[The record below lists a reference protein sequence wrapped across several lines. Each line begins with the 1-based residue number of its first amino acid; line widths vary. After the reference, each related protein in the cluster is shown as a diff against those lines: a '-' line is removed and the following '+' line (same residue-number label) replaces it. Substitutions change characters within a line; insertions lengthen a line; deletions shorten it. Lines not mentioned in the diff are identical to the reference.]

1 MPKLLVNNRINYND
15 RDGRIIQHDIW
26 LNQSLTKDSS
36 PTFANLQLAGDA
48 TIQGNLFVEGNASI
62 LNTDIVNFQDNIL
75 LINDKET
82 GNGVTLNQAGFE
94 VDRGVLQNYRIVYD
108 ESYGNFRVG
117 LINNL
122 QPVTLRENGP
132 LEAGIMIWN
141 TANQRIESQ
150 NHIDIPITI
159 RSNLNANSSTNAS
172 LVISGG
178 VGIKQDLLIDGKINI
193 VGTSVLNYSSIYTDT
208 GTNSCNISSV
218 QNINLLPNTNVT
230 LPYNKSLIFGNITQS
245 IIANNITNNLSIS
258 SAGDINLTPAINKRI
273 VVPNQIPIILSTQNE
288 KIYTDSSNNV
298 VIESSQNI
306 LLKPANGGG
315 LKNIQIPVNTPLIFS
330 NVNQQLVANNL
341 GDLSINAGNNILLN
355 PGPTLNIRIPTDNGI
370 KFGGSG
376 NQRISSNSSNQLLV
390 SSNGDLFLTPLPNF
404 HVNIPVGVPL
414 TFGGYLQN
422 LTSDTNGNLFINAF
436 KQANVTTILH
446 VSNTLNA
453 TCATTGSIVVDGGL
467 GVAKSIISES
477 NIFVNSTNANA
488 FAVKN
493 NFTVN
498 ASGTGKISVLT
509 GDGNQENPSLEL
521 NNTNSFNAKSLINLI
536 SNFDNTLGYMIGR
549 GTSTLNNGRNLTMNL
564 PNYSMYNNSGTRPR
578 FSITSSDTQIELF
591 TVESDTGNI
600 TSTGAYTLSNTSDA
614 TSSTQAAF
622 IINGGLGV
630 VKSIYTSGKIITSVD
645 NNTAFQIN
653 NANNIVAVN
662 SNTLTNILT
671 INQITNINNTFSVK
685 NNNTTVF
692 NIDTIQEITTSNYR
706 NKFNN
711 TQNSTDTSNG
721 SIVILGG
728 IGVGKSLN
736 VNGYSSFHN
745 GLNMT
750 NTQINNLLDP
760 QLPQDAA
767 TKAYVDLV
775 KQGLFVKDSVK
786 VSTTVPLNLATDFT
800 VNSVIDNYTLILGD
814 RILIKDQLNQVENG
828 IYNITNGTPTRTI
841 DLHINSHAA
850 GIFVLIEYG
859 DVNGSLGWICNSATG
874 NDIVDSFPLNFT
886 QFTGLGQ
893 VNPGI
898 GLSKQFN
905 TMNINLDNY
914 SIETNNNILRLS
926 NKCIGTGLTGGSSSP
941 LQTLSNQSH
950 VTQLGTINTGV
961 WKANVISV
969 SYGGTGRNTLPNGNI
984 LFGNDITPIG
994 TTNKFYYDQVFTRL
1008 GLGTSNPIGDFH
1020 IKSSNTATILI
1031 DADSDASNFNANPE
1045 IILSYSGTNTGTFG
1059 LIRNNDQYATGSL
1072 PGALVISNNQNDTTS
1087 IIQLATNQQTRLT
1100 LIDNGNIGINT
1111 ITPNSK
1117 LDVNGTFNV
1126 TGIVTFTN
1134 TISSTSSSTGSV
1146 VMTGGLSIHSTENS
1160 VNIRNGGALT
1170 VNGGVSLLKDLYV
1183 GGSINCQAGVSTLA
1197 YLTITATD
1205 ESVNLS
1211 SGSIIT
1217 FGGITIQCSSN
1228 SYNSTNGG
1236 SFLTPGGAAIGKSLY
1251 VGSTFTSEKDA
1262 YLYNMYFT
1270 STTSENYIQAPNT
1283 TKSVNSF
1290 NPINFG
1296 NYQTTTSNIVTIHN
1310 NGFIINDN
1318 KNLQIGGTL
1327 ATPNGYNINY
1337 TNSNLNIV
1345 PNNNFYTINI
1355 GTIGNVSNLNIYGS
1369 NSSKI
1374 NWTSSSSNL
1383 QLTQLT
1389 TQLIGAFTNS
1399 SIILTTP
1406 NTSGSSFIKSQGSN
1420 MTLNLGSG
1428 SSGGQLTTILSND
1441 LGNSSVTF
1449 TPSNITSSTL
1459 IVTNNVMSQFSGPMS
1474 LLDRVEYSG
1483 NALHQIINNSTSG
1496 SSLWTYL
1503 GQLNNNGT
1511 GYTDIDFVYG
1521 SNISTGNVSS
1531 NLHLQVSINGTNCNT
1546 NHQHTGNLMYNSNDK
1561 PIAYIYQDTSNNY
1574 HLFTKS
1580 SPYSKTI
1587 VNVTCQLNAKF
1598 LLLSEGYTT
1607 LPNGIN
1613 SGFSNWTFIYST
1625 NIESNLPFSFGN
1637 TTIEGNTL
1645 KIADNLPIIGY
1656 NNNKTIQSRDIGI
1669 LYQRYQKDN
1678 DNNLGDIIND
1688 TPIFTNVIVSQIT
1701 IPIIQI
1707 KFSNSAS
1714 SIDNVYNGYW
1724 IKITTGTNS
1733 GQIRQII
1740 NYNGSQRIATLSSA
1754 WTNVN
1759 PNTGDTVNLYNS
1771 SYIANYYDEI
1781 NKTFSLSYTN
1791 IDPQQNSIINNQ
1803 NANLRLN
1810 HIYITDTTV
1819 SVNSS
1824 TGSIYTL
1831 GGIAI
1836 NNTNDAISSTQG
1848 TTFTTLGGIGIRK
1861 NVLVGNNI
1869 GIGTTGFLPVES
1881 LHIKKTVGDNNVN
1894 SSIRLENDSNASSY
1908 IDFVENTTGNRYG
1921 ILLNQNLFSL
1931 TNTNSGVIPNSAN
1944 KALSINNLGYIGI
1957 NCTSNITSPLVLNK
1971 NNFIS
1976 MNSTT
1981 GFLGLIG
1988 GSSNINNNSLASRIL
2003 LNSND
2008 INGSLNLYAGYTGTT
2023 GNINMYTGNDI
2034 KAMSIDSFGTINVYS
2049 TVPTK
2054 SNTTGALIVSGGIS
2068 ILTTENSNSITSGG
2082 ALTVN
2087 GGMSLKKD
2095 VYIGG
2100 NLYIAGTVAAGGSVT
2115 NPVINFV
2122 NPINCTFNEYFNSNL
2137 VTISNIA
2144 MLTFGLSVIPTLG
2157 SKNTQIE
2164 FTLPGKSNAFI
2175 RRGDIIV
2182 SISGYTDDTDDV
2194 IPLFNIISVGITGTI
2209 RALVKFQSVSTGLH
2223 YLQINCTYILS

>member
-1 MPKLLVNNRINYND
+1 MPKILVNNRINYND

-26 LNQSLTKDSS
+26 LNQSLTKNSS
-36 PTFANLQLAGDA
+36 PTFANLQLTGDA

-62 LNTDIVNFQDNIL
+62 LNTNIVNFSDNIL
-75 LINDKET
+75 LLNDKET

-94 VDRGVLQNYRIVYD
+94 VDRGVLQNYRFVYD

-132 LEAGIMIWN
+132 LDAGIMIWN

-150 NHIDIPITI
+150 NHIDIPITF
-159 RSNLNANSSTNAS
+159 RSNLNASSSTNAS
-172 LVISGG
+172 IVISGG
-178 VGIKQDLLIDGKINI
+178 IGIKQDLFIDGKINI
-193 VGTSVLNYSSIYTDT
+193 VGTSVFNYSSIYTDIS
-208 GTNSCNISSV
+208 TNSCNISSV

-230 LPYNKSLIFGNITQS
+230 LPYNKSLVFGNITQS

-258 SAGDINLTPAINKRI
+258 SAGDINLTPSINKRI
-273 VVPNQIPIILSTQNE
+273 VVPNQVPIILSTQNE

-315 LKNIQIPVNTPLIFS
+315 LKNVQIPVNTPLIFS

-390 SSNGDLFLTPLPNF
+390 SSNGDIFLTPLPTF
-404 HVNIPVGVPL
+404 HVNIPSNIAL

-422 LTSDTNGNLFINAF
+422 LTSDTNGSLFINAF

-446 VSNTLNA
+446 ISNTLNT
-453 TCATTGSIVVDGGL
+453 TCATTGSVVVDGGL

-477 NIFVNSTNANA
+477 NIFVNSTNVNA
-488 FAVKN
+488 LVVKN
-493 NFTVN
+493 NFIVN
-498 ASGTGKISVLT
+498 ASGTGKISILT

-521 NNTNSFNAKSLINLI
+521 NNTNAFNAKSLINLI

-564 PNYSMYNNSGTRPR
+564 PTYSMYNNSGTRPR
-578 FSITSSDTQIELF
+578 FSITSFDTQIELF
-591 TVESDTGNI
+591 SVESDTGNI

-671 INQITNINNTFSVK
+671 INQITNINNTLTVK
-685 NNNTTVF
+685 DNNTTVF
-692 NIDTIQEITTSNYR
+692 NIDTIQKITTSNYQ

-711 TQNSTDTSNG
+711 TQNSTDTSSG
-721 SIVILGG
+721 SIVISG
-728 IGVGKSLN
+728 GVGINKSLN

-745 GLNMT
+745 GLNMI

-760 QLPQDAA
+760 QSPQDAA

-786 VSTTVPLNLATDFT
+786 VSTTAPLNLATDFT
-800 VNSVIDNYTLILGD
+800 IGSVIDNYTLILGD

-841 DLHINSHAA
+841 DLPINSHAA
-850 GIFVLIEYG
+850 GAFVLVEYG
-859 DVNGSLGWICNSATG
+859 DVNGSLGWICNSRTN
-874 NDIVDSFPLNFT
+874 NDIVNSFPLNFT

-905 TMNINLDNY
+905 TMNINLDDY

-950 VTQLGTINTGV
+950 VTKLGTINTGV
-961 WKANVISV
+961 WQANIISV
-969 SYGGTGRNTLPNGNI
+969 GYGGTGRSTLPNGNI

-994 TTNKFYYDQVFTRL
+994 TTNKFYYDEVFTRL
-1008 GLGTSNPIGDFH
+1008 GLGTNNPIADFH
-1020 IKSSNTATILI
+1020 IKSSNTTTILI
-1031 DADSDASNFNANPE
+1031 DADSDASNLNANPE

-1059 LIRNNDQYATGSL
+1059 LIRNNDQYASGSL
-1072 PGALVISNNQNDTTS
+1072 SGALVISNNQNDTTS
-1087 IIQLATNQQTRLT
+1087 IIQLATNQKTRLT
-1100 LIDNGNIGINT
+1100 LINNGNIGINT
-1111 ITPNSK
+1111 ITPNYT
-1117 LDVNGTFNV
+1117 LDVNGTLNV
-1126 TGIVTFTN
+1126 TGLVTFTN
-1134 TISSTSSSTGSV
+1134 TTSSTSSSVGSV
-1146 VMTGGLSIHSTENS
+1146 IMTGGLSIHSTENS

-1170 VNGGVSLLKDLYV
+1170 VSGGMSLLKDLYV
-1183 GGSINCQAGVSTLA
+1183 GGSINCQAGVSILA
-1197 YLTITATD
+1197 YLTITATE

-1236 SFLTPGGAAIGKSLY
+1236 SFLTPGGAAIGKKLY

-1270 STTSENYIQAPNT
+1270 STTSENYIQAPNIN
-1283 TKSVNSF
+1283 KSVNSF

-1310 NGFIINDN
+1310 NGFIVNNN

-1327 ATPNGYNINY
+1327 ATPDGYNINY
-1337 TNSNLNIV
+1337 TNSNLNII

-1355 GTIGNVSNLNIYGS
+1355 GTIGNLSNLNIYGS

-1374 NWTSSSSNL
+1374 NWSSSSSNL

-1389 TQLIGAFTNS
+1389 TQLVGAFTNS

-1406 NTSGSSFIKSQGSN
+1406 NTSNISFIKSQGSN
-1420 MTLNLGSG
+1420 MTLNFGSG
-1428 SSGGQLTTILSND
+1428 SSGGQLTTILSNN
-1441 LGNSSVTF
+1441 LGDSSVTF
-1449 TPSNITSSTL
+1449 IPSNITSSTL
-1459 IVTNNVMSQFSGPMS
+1459 IVTNNVLSQFSGPMS

-1496 SSLWTYL
+1496 SSLWTYF

-1521 SNISTGNVSS
+1521 SNTSTGNISS

-1561 PIAYIYQDTSNNY
+1561 PIAYIYQDTLNNY
-1574 HLFTKS
+1574 HLFIKS
-1580 SPYSKTI
+1580 APYSKTI
-1587 VNVTCQLNAKF
+1587 VNVTCQLNNKF

-1701 IPIIQI
+1701 IPITQI
-1707 KFSNSAS
+1707 KFSNAAS
-1714 SIDNVYNGYW
+1714 SIDNIYNGYW

-1754 WTNVN
+1754 WTNIN
-1759 PNTGDTVNLYNS
+1759 PSTGDTIQLYNS
-1771 SYIANYYDEI
+1771 SYIANYYDET
-1781 NKTFSLSYTN
+1781 NKTFSLSYTSV
-1791 IDPQQNSIINNQ
+1791 DPQQNSIINNQ

-1810 HIYITDTTV
+1810 HLYITDTTV

-1831 GGIAI
+1831 GGISI
-1836 NNTNDAISSTQG
+1836 NNTNNAISSTQG

-1976 MNSTT
+1976 TNSTT

-1988 GSSNINNNSLASRIL
+1988 GSSNINDNLFGSRIL

-2008 INGSLNLYAGYTGTT
+2008 INGCLNLYTGTVST

-2049 TVPTK
+2049 TGPTK

-2068 ILTTENSNSITSGG
+2068 ILTSENSNSITSGG

-2087 GGMSLKKD
+2087 GGASLRKD

-2100 NLYIAGTVAAGGSVT
+2100 NLYIAGTVAAGGSVS

-2122 NPINCTFNEYFNSNL
+2122 NPINCTFNEYFNNNL
-2137 VTISNIA
+2137 VTINNIA
-2144 MLTFGLSVIPTLG
+2144 MLTFGFSVIPTSN

-2164 FTLPGKSNAFI
+2164 FTLPGKSNTFT
-2175 RRGDIIV
+2175 RRGDITV
-2182 SISGYTDDTDDV
+2182 SVSGYTDDNNV
-2194 IPLFNIISVGITGTI
+2194 IPLFNIISVGITGTT
-2209 RALVKFQSVSTGLH
+2209 RALVKFQSVSTALH
-2223 YLQINCTYILS
+2223 YLQINCTYVLS